1 MRKSSKRNM
10 SSCEDEDS
18 KIKNDN
24 TTMKDKLHE
33 IRSLMINLYDP
44 TESSQKENRPLK
56 GRIPVPSNPLA
67 NQSSPEL
74 VKEQQAERTVTSFE
88 CNLSNLK
95 ESNIY
100 CSEIK

>member
-24 TTMKDKLHE
+24 TTMKDKLYE

-44 TESSQKENRPLK
+44 TESS
-56 GRIPVPSNPLA
+56 
-67 NQSSPEL
+67 
-74 VKEQQAERTVTSFE
+74 
-88 CNLSNLK
+88 
-95 ESNIY
+95 
-100 CSEIK
+100 